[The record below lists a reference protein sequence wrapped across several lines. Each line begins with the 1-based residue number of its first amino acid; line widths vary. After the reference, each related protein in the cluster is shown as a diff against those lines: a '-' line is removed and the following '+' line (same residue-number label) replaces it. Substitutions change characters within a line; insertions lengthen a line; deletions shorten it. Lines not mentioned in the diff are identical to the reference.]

1 MFQLLVGVSSA
12 VSAVA
17 TLVAVCA
24 IASLD
29 AVCATSSCMLF
40 VQLQVGLQLMQV

>member
-1 MFQLLVGVSSA
+1 MVPSAVSA

-29 AVCATSSCMLF
+29 AVCATASWMLF
-40 VQLQVGLQLMQV
+40 VQLQVGMQLMQV